1 MKPPA
6 KEQPINEPR
15 TESLTVRGALGLAAL
30 RAGAPEVVAAAHRLD
45 NPVRWVHVA
54 ERPTVSSALSGGEL
68 LISEGN
74 LFSTEVQDQRFIAEL
89 AERGIAGFIL
99 ELGEVYSAVPR
110 RIVQEFEAHGIPL
123 IVLHVQLPFIE
134 VTEAVHRQLV
144 NHELV
149 LLEPSHRLQD
159 RLTKLLLADGGI
171 PEVLEVI
178 SEVVDNPVVLERER
192 GGFGYHANAGLGDR
206 EINVGWE
213 QHVRRLESSPTAA
226 EAPVVVSGQPEGR
239 LVALGLR
246 RAVTEEDRVAVARAA
261 DLVGL
266 VIMRDRHQD
275 SLAARAQ
282 RGFLTAVQQG
292 DVAPHLAETRAAA
305 VGFESPVLLP
315 LAVTM
320 ARHRRSRPVTLEDR
334 AWRRVWDEAT
344 SEIHNRRI
352 PLIVDQGPSGDV
364 TLAVLGI
371 EDVTQR
377 SATAQRAATILLGA
391 AERHLGEQQ
400 GAVLSVGPAV
410 HTWHGVAE
418 GFQLAVDA
426 LDGAVNSP
434 PRTWHDAT
442 DLDLDRLLWS
452 LRGNPDLERFA
463 RLRLDK
469 LMQHDKR
476 HRTQLIKTL
485 RTLLEQNGK
494 KAETARV
501 LHLERQSLY
510 NRVERIEAILGVDL
524 TDPDARL
531 GLHLALRVLPVV
543 DSRSDS

>member
-1 MKPPA
+1 VPGP
-6 KEQPINEPR
+6 
-15 TESLTVRGALGLAAL
+15 TGGTLTVRVALELPAL
-30 RAGAPEVVAAAHRLD
+30 RAGAPEVVAGADSLD

-74 LFSTEVQDQRFIAEL
+74 LFSTEIKDRRFIAEL
-89 AERGIAGFIL
+89 AERGVAGFIL
-99 ELGEVYSAVPR
+99 ELGEVYTTPPR
-110 RIVQEFEAHGIPL
+110 HIVQEFESHGIPL
-123 IVLHVQLPFIE
+123 ILLHVQLPFIE

-144 NHELV
+144 SHELV

-159 RLTKLLLADGGI
+159 RLTKLLLTGGGI
-171 PEVLEVI
+171 PDVLEVV
-178 SEVVDNPVVLERER
+178 SDVVGNPVVLEREH
-192 GGFGYHANAGLGDR
+192 GGFGYHARSGLSDR
-206 EINVGWE
+206 EIGVGWE
-213 QHVRRLESSPTAA
+213 QYIRQLDSSPTAS
-226 EAPVVVSGQPEGR
+226 EAPVVVGGQPEGR

-246 RAVTEEDRVAVARAA
+246 RPVTEEDRVAVVRAA
-261 DLVGL
+261 DLIGL
-266 VIMRDRHQD
+266 AIMRDRHQD

-305 VGFESPVLLP
+305 VGFQSPVLLP
-315 LAVTM
+315 LSVTM
-320 ARHRRSRPVTLEDR
+320 ARHHRSRPVTLEDR
-334 AWRRVWDEAT
+334 AWRRVWDEAAT
-344 SEIHNRRI
+344 EFYNRHM
-352 PLIVDQGPSGDV
+352 PLIVDQGRSGEV

-377 SATAQRAATILLGA
+377 AAAAHRAATIVMAA
-391 AERHLGEQQ
+391 AERHLGEKQ

-418 GFQLAVDA
+418 GLQVSIDA

-434 PRTWHDAT
+434 PRPWHDAT

-452 LRGNPDLERFA
+452 LRENPDLERFA
-463 RLRLDK
+463 RLRLDA
-469 LMQHDKR
+469 LIQHDKR
-476 HRTQLIKTL
+476 HRTQLLKTL
-485 RTLLEQNGK
+485 RTLLDENGR

-524 TDPDARL
+524 SDADARL
-531 GLHLALRVLPVV
+531 GLHLALRVLPHV
-543 DSRSDS
+543 DPRATS